1 MNLKDT
7 ESSFKDA
14 AVIYV
19 CAAAAASALVIDG
32 PGNMYVCMFTAIFSS

>member
-19 CAAAAASALVIDG
+19 FAAAASALVIDG